1 MSQLREQQEEHQNQ
15 RYRLQKQDEDLP
27 MDLGSLQ
34 DIFTFKFFQG
44 RPIANI
50 IMAILWSIGL
60 PILLYQLLKP
70 RLGQVVAMIIASCP
84 PLVIVISR
92 MIKSRTLDVLG
103 FVAGVSFLI
112 TGIIS
117 IAQPS
122 PAVSSIC
129 ESIAPLLIGV
139 FCILSLF
146 PIKIGTFELRPLV
159 FQITNQLMPRPPVD
173 EKLAEQDEQR
183 LQQQQQHQQKQ
194 QINDKSKTLNWVYTH
209 MAKVRNDLRILT
221 ACWGTM
227 LIVGFIIKAIIA
239 STNTDISKAQNFGY
253 IFFTVATVGM
263 VVVSWLFTK
272 IMKRHVKDEADNMQ
286 RRNAGH
292 SEGYEN
298 AQWGIQAMSTGFNQI
313 VA

>member
-1 MSQLREQQEEHQNQ
+1 MSQVREEEGHPNQQYKLNKQN
-15 RYRLQKQDEDLP
+15 EDLP

-44 RPIANI
+44 RPITNI

-84 PLVIVISR
+84 PLVIVVSR
-92 MIKSRTLDVLG
+92 MIKSRTLDILG
-103 FVAGVSFLI
+103 FVAGLSFLI

-122 PAVSSIC
+122 PEVSSIC
-129 ESIAPLLIGV
+129 ESIAPLLVGV

-146 PIKIGTFELRPLV
+146 PIKFGSFELRPLI
-159 FQITNQLMPRPPVD
+159 FQITNQLMPRPPAN
-173 EKLAEQDEQR
+173 EELEAQDEQR
-183 LQQQQQHQQKQ
+183 LQQQQQQHPQQG
-194 QINDKSKTLNWVYTH
+194 DKSKTLNWVYTH
-209 MAKVRNDLRILT
+209 MAKIRNDLRILT
-221 ACWGTM
+221 ACWGIM

-253 IFFTVATVGM
+253 IFFTLATVGM
-263 VVVSWLFTK
+263 AIVSWLFTK
-272 IMKRHVKDEADNMQ
+272 IMKKHVKDEADEMQ
-286 RRNAGH
+286 KRNN
-292 SEGYEN
+292 EGYKN
-298 AQWGIQAMSTGFNQI
+298 AQWGIQAMSAGFNQI
-313 VA
+313 VY

>member
-1 MSQLREQQEEHQNQ
+1 MSQLIEQQEEHQNQ
-15 RYRLQKQDEDLP
+15 RYRLNKQDEDLP

-34 DIFTFKFFQG
+34 DIFTFKFFEG

-70 RLGQVVAMIIASCP
+70 HLGQVVAMIIASCP
-84 PLVIVISR
+84 PLVIVVCR

-129 ESIAPLLIGV
+129 ESIIPLLIGV

-183 LQQQQQHQQKQ
+183 LQQQQQC
-194 QINDKSKTLNWVYTH
+194 DKSKTLNWVYTH
-209 MAKVRNDLRILT
+209 MAKIRNDLRILT
-221 ACWGTM
+221 ACWGVM

-272 IMKRHVKDEADNMQ
+272 IMNRHVKDEVDKMQ
-286 RRNAGH
+286 RNSGH

-298 AQWGIQAMSTGFNQI
+298 TQWGIQAMSTGFNQI
-313 VA
+313 VS

>member
-1 MSQLREQQEEHQNQ
+1 
-15 RYRLQKQDEDLP
+15 
-27 MDLGSLQ
+27 
-34 DIFTFKFFQG
+34 
-44 RPIANI
+44 
-50 IMAILWSIGL
+50 
-60 PILLYQLLKP
+60 
-70 RLGQVVAMIIASCP
+70 
-84 PLVIVISR
+84 
-92 MIKSRTLDVLG
+92 
-103 FVAGVSFLI
+103 
-112 TGIIS
+112 
-117 IAQPS
+117 
-122 PAVSSIC
+122 
-129 ESIAPLLIGV
+129 
-139 FCILSLF
+139 
-146 PIKIGTFELRPLV
+146 
-159 FQITNQLMPRPPVD
+159 MPRPPVD

-183 LQQQQQHQQKQ
+183 LQQQQQ

-221 ACWGTM
+221 ACWGTV

-286 RRNAGH
+286 KRNAGH

>member
-1 MSQLREQQEEHQNQ
+1 
-15 RYRLQKQDEDLP
+15 
-27 MDLGSLQ
+27 
-34 DIFTFKFFQG
+34 
-44 RPIANI
+44 
-50 IMAILWSIGL
+50 
-60 PILLYQLLKP
+60 
-70 RLGQVVAMIIASCP
+70 
-84 PLVIVISR
+84 
-92 MIKSRTLDVLG
+92 
-103 FVAGVSFLI
+103 
-112 TGIIS
+112 
-117 IAQPS
+117 
-122 PAVSSIC
+122 
-129 ESIAPLLIGV
+129 
-139 FCILSLF
+139 
-146 PIKIGTFELRPLV
+146 
-159 FQITNQLMPRPPVD
+159 
-173 EKLAEQDEQR
+173 
-183 LQQQQQHQQKQ
+183 
-194 QINDKSKTLNWVYTH
+194 

-286 RRNAGH
+286 KRNAGH